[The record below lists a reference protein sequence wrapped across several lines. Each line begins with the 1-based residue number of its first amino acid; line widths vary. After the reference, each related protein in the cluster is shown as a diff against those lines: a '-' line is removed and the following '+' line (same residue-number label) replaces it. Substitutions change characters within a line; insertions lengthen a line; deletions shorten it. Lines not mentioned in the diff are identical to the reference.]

1 MLIVLPRLYYATL
14 VGKLVVS
21 KVPCRVLY
29 SEVDCR
35 RRRDDSTVQQCC
47 QAMSAK
53 AHSDRQALYATRVG
67 FNAALARLRLSGLRW
82 TQASAMAHLFAS
94 FLNDH

>member
-35 RRRDDSTVQQCC
+35 RRDDSTVQQRC

-53 AHSDRQALYATRVG
+53 ARSYRQALYATRVG
-67 FNAALARLRLSGLRW
+67 FNAALVRLRLSGLRW
-82 TQASAMAHLFAS
+82 TQASAMAHLSAS